1 MKPQVFVGLDVSKQ
15 HLDVAVR
22 PQGRHF
28 VIPNH
33 DRGIKQLIKRLAALT
48 PQLIVLEASGGY
60 EFLVTAALAEAQL
73 PVALVNPQAVR
84 QFAGAAGKL
93 AKTDKIDAQVLAH
106 FAEALRP
113 EPRPLPDRVHQVLKA
128 ALQRRQQVVKMIG
141 QEENRL
147 EKTFMPTVRRDIQA
161 HLTWLR
167 QRLKEL
173 DRDLDDQIRQSPLWQ
188 DRDRLY
194 QSVPGI
200 GPVVSLAVIA
210 QLPELGT
217 LPGKKAPA
225 LVGVAPYN
233 RDSGRFRGKRMIRGG
248 RSYLRRMLYMAAV
261 VASRFN
267 PVIRAFYQ
275 RLLAAGKPKKLAL
288 TACMR
293 KSTIIQ
299 AETIFVLNNGQIV
312 QQGHHGDLLQL
323 KEGLYYRLYA
333 NSFIAGVN

>member
-1 MKPQVFVGLDVSKQ
+1 MKTQVFVGLDVSKQ

-22 PQGRHF
+22 PQNRHF
-28 VIPNH
+28 VTPND
-33 DRGIKQLIKRLAALT
+33 DRGTKQLVKRLAALK

-73 PVALVNPQAVR
+73 PVALVNPQSVR
-84 QFAGAAGKL
+84 KFAGATGKL

-113 EPRPLPDRVHQVLKA
+113 EPRPLPDQAQQMLKA
-128 ALQRRQQVVKMIG
+128 ALQRRLQVVKMIG
-141 QEENRL
+141 QEKNRL
-147 EKTFMPTVRRDIQA
+147 EKTFIPSVRQDIQA
-161 HLTWLR
+161 HLTWLS
-167 QRLKEL
+167 QRLEQL
-173 DRDLDDQIRQSPLWQ
+173 DRDLSDQIRQSPLWR
-188 DRDRLY
+188 DRDRLLRTI
-194 QSVPGI
+194 PGI
-200 GPVVSLAVIA
+200 GPIVSRAVIA
-210 QLPELGT
+210 QLPEAGT
-217 LPGKKAPA
+217 LPGKKTVA

-261 VASRFN
+261 VASRWN

-293 KSTIIQ
+293 KL
-299 AETIFVLNNGQIV
+299 VLILNAMVKNNQPWN
-312 QQGHHGDLLQL
+312 Q
-323 KEGLYYRLYA
+323 
-333 NSFIAGVN
+333 FITQVP

>member
-1 MKPQVFVGLDVSKQ
+1 MNKQIFIGLDVSKQ
-15 HLDVAVR
+15 KLDVAMR

-28 VIPNH
+28 ITPND
-33 DRGIKQLIKRLAALT
+33 DRGIKQLVKHLAALK
-48 PQLIVLEASGGY
+48 PKLIVLEASGGY

-73 PVALVNPQAVR
+73 PVALINPQAVR
-84 QFAGAAGKL
+84 KFAGATGKL

-113 EPRPLPDRVHQVLKA
+113 EPRPLPDQAQQRLKA
-128 ALQRRQQVVKMIG
+128 ALERRQQVVKMIG

-147 EKTFMPTVRRDIQA
+147 EKTFI
-161 HLTWLR
+161 LR
-167 QRLKEL
+167 SARIFRPILPGWVNAWSSWTGISH
-173 DRDLDDQIRQSPLWQ
+173 QISPESPWR
-188 DRDRLY
+188 DRDRLLRTI
-194 QSVPGI
+194 PGI
-200 GPVVSLAVIA
+200 GPIVSRAVIA
-210 QLPELGT
+210 QLPEVGT
-217 LPGKKAPA
+217 LPGKKTVA

-248 RSYLRRMLYMAAV
+248 RSYLRKMLYMAAV

-293 KSTIIQ
+293 KLVLIIN
-299 AETIFVLNNGQIV
+299 AMVKNNQPWNQFHTQV
-312 QQGHHGDLLQL
+312 P
-323 KEGLYYRLYA
+323 
-333 NSFIAGVN
+333 

>member
-1 MKPQVFVGLDVSKQ
+1 MNSQVFVGLDVSKQ

-22 PQGRHF
+22 PHNRHF
-28 VIPNH
+28 VTLNN
-33 DRGIKQLIKRLAALT
+33 DFGIKQLVKRLAALK

-84 QFAGAAGKL
+84 KFAGATGKL

-113 EPRPLPDRVHQVLKA
+113 EPRPLPDQAHQVLKA

-147 EKTFMPTVRRDIQA
+147 EKTFIPTVRRDIQA

-167 QRLKEL
+167 QRLTAL
-173 DRDLDDQIRQSPLWQ
+173 NRDLDDQIRQSPLWQ
-188 DRDRLY
+188 DRDRLF

-200 GPVVSLAVIA
+200 GPLVSRTVIA
-210 QLPELGT
+210 QMPEIGT
-217 LPGKKAPA
+217 LPGKKAAA

-248 RSYLRRMLYMAAV
+248 RSYLRRMLYIAAV

-275 RLLAAGKPKKLAL
+275 RLVAAGKPKKVAL

-293 KSTIIQ
+293 KL
-299 AETIFVLNNGQIV
+299 VLILNAMVKHNQPWN
-312 QQGHHGDLLQL
+312 Q
-323 KEGLYYRLYA
+323 
-333 NSFIAGVN
+333 FIAQVP

>member
-1 MKPQVFVGLDVSKQ
+1 MKTQVFVGLDVSKQ
-15 HLDVAVR
+15 HLDVAMR

-28 VIPNH
+28 VTPNN
-33 DRGIKQLIKRLAALT
+33 DRGIKQLVKRLGALK

-84 QFAGAAGKL
+84 KFAGAAGKL

-113 EPRPLPDRVHQVLKA
+113 EPRPWPDQAHQALKA
-128 ALQRRQQVVKMIG
+128 TLQRRQQVVKMIG

-147 EKTFMPTVRRDIQA
+147 EKTFIPAVRRDIQV

-167 QRLKEL
+167 RRLEQL
-173 DRDLDDQIRQSPLWQ
+173 NRDLDDQIRQSPLWR
-188 DRDRLY
+188 DRDRLL

-200 GPVVSLAVIA
+200 GSVVSRAVIA
-210 QLPELGT
+210 QMPEMGT
-217 LPGKKAPA
+217 LPGKKAVA
-225 LVGVAPYN
+225 LAGVAPYN

-293 KSTIIQ
+293 KLVLILNAMVKNNQ
-299 AETIFVLNNGQIV
+299 PWNQFVTQV
-312 QQGHHGDLLQL
+312 P
-323 KEGLYYRLYA
+323 
-333 NSFIAGVN
+333 

>member
-1 MKPQVFVGLDVSKQ
+1 MNNQVFVGLDVSKQ

-22 PQGRHF
+22 PQNRHF
-28 VIPNH
+28 VTPND
-33 DRGIKQLIKRLAALT
+33 DRGIRQLVKRLAALK

-60 EFLVTAALAEAQL
+60 EFLATAALAEAQL
-73 PVALVNPQAVR
+73 PVALINPQAVR
-84 QFAGAAGKL
+84 KFAGATGKL

-113 EPRPLPDRVHQVLKA
+113 EPRPLPDQAHQLLKA
-128 ALQRRQQVVKMIG
+128 ALQRRQQVVKMIR

-147 EKTFMPTVRRDIQA
+147 EKTFFPAVRQDIQA
-161 HLTWLR
+161 HLAWLR
-167 QRLKEL
+167 CRLAEL
-173 DRDLDDQIRQSPLWQ
+173 NRDLDDQIRQSPIWR
-188 DRDRLY
+188 DRDRLL
-194 QSVPGI
+194 QSLTGI
-200 GPVVSLAVIA
+200 GPVVSRAVIA
-210 QLPELGT
+210 QLPEIGT
-217 LPGKKAPA
+217 LPGKKAVA
-225 LVGVAPYN
+225 LAGLAPYN

-293 KSTIIQ
+293 KL
-299 AETIFVLNNGQIV
+299 VLILNAMVKHNQPWN
-312 QQGHHGDLLQL
+312 QL
-323 KEGLYYRLYA
+323 I
-333 NSFIAGVN
+333 NQVP

>member
-1 MKPQVFVGLDVSKQ
+1 MKSQVFVGLDVSKQ

-22 PQGRHF
+22 PQNHHF
-28 VIPNH
+28 VTPNN
-33 DRGIKQLIKRLAALT
+33 DRGIRQLVKRLAALK

-84 QFAGAAGKL
+84 KFAGATGKL

-113 EPRPLPDRVHQVLKA
+113 EPRPLPDQAHQVLKA

-147 EKTFMPTVRRDIQA
+147 EKTFIPTVRQDIEV

-188 DRDRLY
+188 DRDRLL
-194 QSVPGI
+194 QSFTGI
-200 GPVVSLAVIA
+200 GPVVSRAIIA
-210 QLPELGT
+210 QMPEIGT
-217 LPGKKAPA
+217 LPGKKAVA
-225 LVGVAPYN
+225 LAGLAPYN

-248 RSYLRRMLYMAAV
+248 RSYLRCMLYMAAV
-261 VASRFN
+261 VASRYN
-267 PVIRAFYQ
+267 PVIRTFYQ

-293 KSTIIQ
+293 KL
-299 AETIFVLNNGQIV
+299 VLILNAMVKNNQPWN
-312 QQGHHGDLLQL
+312 Q
-323 KEGLYYRLYA
+323 
-333 NSFIAGVN
+333 FITQVP

>member
-1 MKPQVFVGLDVSKQ
+1 MKTQVFVGLDVSKQ

-22 PQGRHF
+22 PQNRHF
-28 VIPNH
+28 VTPND
-33 DRGIKQLIKRLAALT
+33 DRGIKQLVKRLAALK

-84 QFAGAAGKL
+84 KFAGATGKL

-113 EPRPLPDRVHQVLKA
+113 EPRPLPDQAHQVLKA

-147 EKTFMPTVRRDIQA
+147 EKTFIPAVRQDIQA

-167 QRLKEL
+167 LRLKEL
-173 DRDLDDQIRQSPLWQ
+173 NRDLDDQIRQSPLWQ
-188 DRDRLY
+188 ERDRLL
-194 QSVPGI
+194 QSFTGI
-200 GPVVSLAVIA
+200 GPVVSRAIIA
-210 QLPELGT
+210 QMPELGT
-217 LPGKKAPA
+217 LPGKKASA
-225 LVGVAPYN
+225 LTGTAPYN

-267 PVIRAFYQ
+267 PVIRTFYQ
-275 RLLAAGKPKKLAL
+275 RLLSAGKPKKLAL

-293 KSTIIQ
+293 KIVVI
-299 AETIFVLNNGQIV
+299 LNAMVKHNQPWNQFATQV
-312 QQGHHGDLLQL
+312 P
-323 KEGLYYRLYA
+323 
-333 NSFIAGVN
+333 

>member
-1 MKPQVFVGLDVSKQ
+1 MKSQIFVGLDVSKQ
-15 HLDVAVR
+15 KLDVAVR
-22 PQGRHF
+22 PQNRHF
-28 VIPNH
+28 VTPND
-33 DRGIKQLIKRLAALT
+33 DRGIKQLVKRLANLK

-84 QFAGAAGKL
+84 KFAGATGKL

-106 FAEALRP
+106 FAEAIKP
-113 EPRPLPDRVHQVLKA
+113 EPRPLPDQEQQVLKA
-128 ALQRRQQVVKMIG
+128 ALQRRLQVVKMIG

-147 EKTFMPTVRRDIQA
+147 EKTYIPAVRRDIQE

-167 QRLKEL
+167 RRLDEL
-173 DRDLDDQIRQSPLWQ
+173 NQDLNGQIRHSPLWQ
-188 DRDRLY
+188 ARDRLL
-194 QSVPGI
+194 QSCIGI

-210 QLPELGT
+210 QMPEMGR
-217 LPGKKAPA
+217 LPGKQASA
-225 LVGVAPYN
+225 LAGVAPYN
-233 RDSGRFRGKRMIRGG
+233 RDSGRLRGKRMIRGG

-288 TACMR
+288 TACMH
-293 KSTIIQ
+293 KL
-299 AETIFVLNNGQIV
+299 VLILNAMIKNNQPWN
-312 QQGHHGDLLQL
+312 Q
-323 KEGLYYRLYA
+323 
-333 NSFIAGVN
+333 FITQVP

>member
-1 MKPQVFVGLDVSKQ
+1 MKTQAFVGLDVSKQ
-15 HLDVAVR
+15 KLDVAVR
-22 PQGRHF
+22 PQNRHF
-28 VIPNH
+28 VTPND
-33 DRGIKQLIKRLAALT
+33 DRGIRQLVKRLAALK

-106 FAEALRP
+106 FAEAIKP
-113 EPRPLPDRVHQVLKA
+113 EPRPLPDQEHQVLKA
-128 ALQRRQQVVKMIG
+128 ALQRRLQVVKMIG

-147 EKTFMPTVRRDIQA
+147 EKTYIPVVRRDIQG

-167 QRLKEL
+167 RRLDEL
-173 DRDLDDQIRQSPLWQ
+173 NRDLDGQIQRSPLWQ
-188 DRDRLY
+188 ARDRLL
-194 QSVPGI
+194 QSCIGI
-200 GPVVSLAVIA
+200 GPIVSLAIIA
-210 QLPELGT
+210 QMPEMGSLR
-217 LPGKKAPA
+217 GKQASA
-225 LVGVAPYN
+225 LAGVAPYN
-233 RDSGRFRGKRMIRGG
+233 RDSGRLRGKRMIRGG

-293 KSTIIQ
+293 KLVLILNAMLKNNQPWNQFITQ
-299 AETIFVLNNGQIV
+299 AP
-312 QQGHHGDLLQL
+312 
-323 KEGLYYRLYA
+323 
-333 NSFIAGVN
+333 

>member
-1 MKPQVFVGLDVSKQ
+1 MNSQVFVGLDVSKR

-22 PQGRHF
+22 PHSRHF
-28 VIPNH
+28 VTPND
-33 DRGIKQLIKRLAALT
+33 DRGIKQLVKPLAALK

-84 QFAGAAGKL
+84 KFAGAAGKL

-113 EPRPLPDRVHQVLKA
+113 EPRSLPDQVHQVLKA

-141 QEENRL
+141 QEENRR
-147 EKTFMPTVRRDIQA
+147 EKTFMPTVRRDIEA

-217 LPGKKAPA
+217 LPGKKAAA

-275 RLLAAGKPKKLAL
+275 RLVAAGKPKKLAL
-288 TACMR
+288 TACR
-293 KSTIIQ
+293 HKL
-299 AETIFVLNNGQIV
+299 VLILKAMVKNNQPWN
-312 QQGHHGDLLQL
+312 Q
-323 KEGLYYRLYA
+323 
-333 NSFIAGVN
+333 FINQVP

>member
-1 MKPQVFVGLDVSKQ
+1 MRKLTY
-15 HLDVAVR
+15 LIM
-22 PQGRHF
+22 
-28 VIPNH
+28 VI
-33 DRGIKQLIKRLAALT
+33 
-48 PQLIVLEASGGY
+48 
-60 EFLVTAALAEAQL
+60 AALAEAQL

-113 EPRPLPDRVHQVLKA
+113 EPRSLPDQVHQVLKA

-147 EKTFMPTVRRDIQA
+147 EKTFMPTVRRDIEA

-217 LPGKKAPA
+217 LPGKKAAA

-293 KSTIIQ
+293 KL
-299 AETIFVLNNGQIV
+299 VLILNAMVKNNQPWN
-312 QQGHHGDLLQL
+312 Q
-323 KEGLYYRLYA
+323 
-333 NSFIAGVN
+333 FITQVP

>member
-1 MKPQVFVGLDVSKQ
+1 MKTQVFVGLDVSKQ

-22 PQGRHF
+22 PHQRHF
-28 VIPNH
+28 VTANN
-33 DRGIKQLIKRLAALT
+33 DCGIKQLVTHLAALK

-60 EFLVTAALAEAQL
+60 ELLVTAALAEAQL
-73 PVALVNPQAVR
+73 PVTLINPQVVR
-84 QFAGAAGKL
+84 KFAGATGKL

-106 FAEALRP
+106 FAEALKP
-113 EPRPLPDRVHQVLKA
+113 EARTLPDQAQQLLKA
-128 ALQRRQQVVKMIG
+128 VLQRRQQVVKMIG

-147 EKTFMPTVRRDIQA
+147 EKTFIPIVRQDIEV

-173 DRDLDDQIRQSPLWQ
+173 NRDLDEQIRQSPLWQ
-188 DRDRLY
+188 GRDRLF
-194 QSVPGI
+194 QGIPGI
-200 GPVVSLAVIA
+200 GPVVSRAIIA
-210 QLPELGT
+210 QLPEVGT
-217 LPGKKAPA
+217 LPGKKAVA
-225 LVGVAPYN
+225 LAGLAPYN

-261 VASRFN
+261 SAVRCN

-293 KSTIIQ
+293 KL
-299 AETIFVLNNGQIV
+299 VLILNAMVKNNQPWNQFLTQV
-312 QQGHHGDLLQL
+312 P
-323 KEGLYYRLYA
+323 
-333 NSFIAGVN
+333 

>member
-1 MKPQVFVGLDVSKQ
+1 MISHYKDGNASMNSQVFIGLDVSKQ

-22 PQGRHF
+22 PQNRHF
-28 VIPNH
+28 VTPND
-33 DRGIKQLIKRLAALT
+33 DRGIKQLVKRLATLK

-84 QFAGAAGKL
+84 KFAGAAGKL

-113 EPRPLPDRVHQVLKA
+113 EPRSLPDQVHQVLKA

-141 QEENRL
+141 QEENRR
-147 EKTFMPTVRRDIQA
+147 EKTFMPTVRRDIEA

-217 LPGKKAPA
+217 LPGKKAAA

-275 RLLAAGKPKKLAL
+275 RLVAAGKPKKLAL
-288 TACMR
+288 TACR
-293 KSTIIQ
+293 HKL
-299 AETIFVLNNGQIV
+299 VLILKAMVKNNQPWN
-312 QQGHHGDLLQL
+312 Q
-323 KEGLYYRLYA
+323 
-333 NSFIAGVN
+333 FINQVP